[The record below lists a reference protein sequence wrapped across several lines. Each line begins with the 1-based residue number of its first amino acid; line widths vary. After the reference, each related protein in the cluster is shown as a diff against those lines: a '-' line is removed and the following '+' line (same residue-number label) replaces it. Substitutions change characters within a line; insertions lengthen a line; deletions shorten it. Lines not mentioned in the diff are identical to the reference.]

1 MNSHPYANI
10 HLFVFVLS
18 QFTFSFVSPFE
29 KIIQSTSSLQK
40 HLNVLTSVRVDGQN
54 KKELQNIVLMAEK
67 LMI

>member
-29 KIIQSTSSLQK
+29 KNYLVNQLFTKTS
-40 HLNVLTSVRVDGQN
+40 
-54 KKELQNIVLMAEK
+54 
-67 LMI
+67 